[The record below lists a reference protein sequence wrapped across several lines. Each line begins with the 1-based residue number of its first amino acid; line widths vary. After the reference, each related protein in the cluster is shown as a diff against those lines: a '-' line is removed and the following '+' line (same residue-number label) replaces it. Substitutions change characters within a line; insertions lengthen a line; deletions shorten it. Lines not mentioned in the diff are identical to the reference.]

1 MLAFSTGVP
10 EKGNGFWKLNNS
22 VLKDEEYKFI
32 INKPRENYLTSITK
46 ENNYDIRL
54 IWDVLKNEIKDLTIE
69 YCKNKSIK
77 SKGVKTK
84 IRNRLRK

>member
-54 IWDVLKNEIKDLTIE
+54 IWDVLKKW
-69 YCKNKSIK
+69 NK
-77 SKGVKTK
+77 
-84 IRNRLRK
+84 RFDNRVL